1 MLKQALRFSFMYFVI
16 MSLVQFLLHKEM
28 RWIENLTIGF
38 LVFILMLFINW
49 CRVPY
54 NWDKKN

>member
-1 MLKQALRFSFMYFVI
+1 MLKQAMRFSFMYFVI
-16 MSLVQFLLHKEM
+16 MSLVQYFLDKEM

-38 LVFILMLFINW
+38 IVFILMSFINW